1 VLARALFDE
10 RSEEFAR
17 APLAGRAVRQ
27 RVGRAQ
33 AEAVRRTDL
42 PAAPGGID
50 EATDAPL
57 SCSRALVLW
66 CSRYSFA
73 FGQPRK
79 RKPPLV
85 ARALGFPGA
94 RGPDRGYFFPF
105 LAGFAFFAGA
115 FFAAG
120 FFGAAFLA
128 AGFAGRG
135 PGFAMADGLPSEATS
150 AK

>member
-1 VLARALFDE
+1 
-10 RSEEFAR
+10 
-17 APLAGRAVRQ
+17 VRQ

-33 AEAVRRTDL
+33 AEAVRRTEL
-42 PAAPGGID
+42 PAAPGAID

-57 SCSRALVLW
+57 SCSRALVLS
-66 CSRYSFA
+66 CSRYSFS
-73 FGQPRK
+73 FGAVLKTKAP
-79 RKPPLV
+79 
-85 ARALGFPGA
+85 ARREGSRFPVT
-94 RGPDRGYFFPF
+94 RRPDRGYFFPF
-105 LAGFAFFAGA
+105 LAGFA